1 MTVSF
6 ELPSDMCN
14 LDEDKIECVPH
25 AGLKTQ
31 MFSKW
36 AMLLT
41 NQRRFVQDEYSGDT
55 PIVNESVLT
64 WIDIP
69 HRPTHQVYSVKETE
83 LSREDSIFM
92 SIASVTEIEEKA
104 F

>member
-1 MTVSF
+1 
-6 ELPSDMCN
+6 MCD
-14 LDEDKIECVPH
+14 LDEDKIECIPH
-25 AGLKTQ
+25 VGLKKQ
-31 MFSKW
+31 MIYKW

-55 PIVNESVLT
+55 PIVNESVFT
-64 WIDIP
+64 WIKIP
-69 HRPTHQVYSVKETE
+69 SRPTQLNYSVKETE

-92 SIASVTEIEEKA
+92 SIASVTEFEEKA